1 MEKLSPDVSDC
12 NEKSSLINT
21 SLQLNKYRISLQLN
35 KYRINASL
43 QINKYS
49 DLGTSVQGVVP
60 ETF

>member
-21 SLQLNKYRISLQLN
+21 SLQLNKYRISLQLI